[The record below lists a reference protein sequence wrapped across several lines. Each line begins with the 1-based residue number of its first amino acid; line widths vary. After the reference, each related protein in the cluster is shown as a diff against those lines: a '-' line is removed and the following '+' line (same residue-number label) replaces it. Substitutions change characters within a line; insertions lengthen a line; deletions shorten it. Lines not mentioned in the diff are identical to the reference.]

1 MSNDEPVEGRCNAHP
16 TQDGGYCA
24 KYPIRGRDKCRS
36 HGGKSPR
43 GMDSPNAIH
52 GLRSEYMDDETQ
64 EIYEAVAEQSNAD
77 IVQEEIWAIKARIL
91 RAAKESGN
99 NEAVM
104 LVRNLTEKIDEEQAI
119 DPQIVNALAKMI
131 RMSSSSLDRALGRMN
146 DLVRT
151 HHKITEGE
159 TVNVNAGDEWRE
171 LMSGDEK

>member
-1 MSNDEPVEGRCNAHP
+1 
-16 TQDGGYCA
+16 
-24 KYPIRGRDKCRS
+24 
-36 HGGKSPR
+36 
-43 GMDSPNAIH
+43 MDSPNAIH

-64 EIYEAVAEQSNAD
+64 EIYEAVSEQSNAD

-104 LVRNLTEKIDEEQAI
+104 LVRDLTEKIGEEQVI

-131 RMSSSSLDRALGRMN
+131 QMSSSSLDRALGRMN

>member
-1 MSNDEPVEGRCNAHP
+1 M
-16 TQDGGYCA
+16 
-24 KYPIRGRDKCRS
+24 
-36 HGGKSPR
+36 
-43 GMDSPNAIH
+43 
-52 GLRSEYMDDETQ
+52 
-64 EIYEAVAEQSNAD
+64 
-77 IVQEEIWAIKARIL
+77 

-104 LVRNLTEKIDEEQAI
+104 LVRDLTEKIGEEQVI

-131 RMSSSSLDRALGRMN
+131 QMSSSSLDRALGRMN

-171 LMSGDEK
+171 LMSGDDE

>member
-1 MSNDEPVEGRCNAHP
+1 M
-16 TQDGGYCA
+16 
-24 KYPIRGRDKCRS
+24 
-36 HGGKSPR
+36 HGGTRKR
-43 GMDSPNAIH
+43 GTEHPNAIH

-64 EIYEAVAEQSNAD
+64 EIYEAVSEQSNAD

-104 LVRNLTEKIDEEQAI
+104 LVRDLTEKIGEEQVI

-131 RMSSSSLDRALGRMN
+131 QMSSSSLDRALGRMN

-171 LMSGDEK
+171 LMSGDDE